1 MTHRSNRLW
10 GKVLI
15 CAGVLVL
22 LVSAGLLAYNIWD
35 NNRAA
40 ESTARVTR
48 LLFEQ
53 IEVNKKNRDPG
64 TDSPVV
70 GESEDD
76 LSSEQPQDDNNNDT
90 EDTSVSASLDGERY
104 IGILSIPALSLE
116 LPINY
121 SWDYNKLKK
130 TPCRYAGGINDS
142 LVIAG
147 HNYRNH
153 FNPLTRLRKG
163 DSVKLTD
170 MAGVE
175 HFYIVEK
182 IETMS
187 ATDIGGMLDSSYDLT
202 LFTCNYS
209 GMARVAV
216 RCVRHNP

>member
-1 MTHRSNRLW
+1 MIHRSDRIW
-10 GKVLI
+10 GKIMI
-15 CAGVLVL
+15 CAGVLIL

-35 NNRAA
+35 NNRVAG
-40 ESTARVTR
+40 STARVTR

-53 IEVNKKNRDPG
+53 IEVNKKNHDPG
-64 TDSPVV
+64 ADPVDDV
-70 GESEDD
+70 QAEDG
-76 LSSEQPQDDNNNDT
+76 LPLEQSQDDDNHDT
-90 EDTSVSASLDGERY
+90 ENKPILVELDGEKY

-153 FNPLTRLRKG
+153 FNPLTRLRNG

-182 IETMS
+182 TETMS
-187 ATDIGGMLDSSYDLT
+187 ATDISGMLDNSYDLT

>member
-1 MTHRSNRLW
+1 MTRRFDRFW
-10 GKVLI
+10 GKI
-15 CAGVLVL
+15 MISAGVLVL

-53 IEVNKKNRDPG
+53 IEISGKNHDSG
-64 TDSPVV
+64 LDSPTA
-70 GESEDD
+70 GQSEED
-76 LSSEQPQDDNNNDT
+76 LPPEQTQDDNFLDSANT
-90 EDTSVSASLDGERY
+90 PVSALFDGERY
-104 IGILSIPALSLE
+104 IGILSIPSLSLE
-116 LPINY
+116 LPVNY
-121 SWDYNKLKK
+121 NWDYNKLKK

-153 FNPLTRLRKG
+153 FNPLTRLRIG
-163 DSVKLTD
+163 DSVMLTD

-175 HFYIVEK
+175 HLYKVEK

-187 ATDIGGMLDSSYDLT
+187 ATDIAGMLDRSYDLT

-209 GMARVAV
+209 GMARVAI